1 MAPGINTALE
11 IDPSLEIIQS
21 HVVCLSGSW
30 AWQVIDSSRASY
42 QTVDIGQACEGFLL
56 CHYVEYLRGT

>member
-30 AWQVIDSSRASY
+30 AWQAIDRPRSLVPNRKTSN
-42 QTVDIGQACEGFLL
+42 T
-56 CHYVEYLRGT
+56 

>member
-21 HVVCLSGSW
+21 HVVLIRDW
-30 AWQVIDSSRASY
+30 
-42 QTVDIGQACEGFLL
+42 ACETIDASELVL
-56 CHYVEYLRGT
+56 V

>member
-21 HVVCLSGSW
+21 HVVLILDW
-30 AWQVIDSSRASY
+30 
-42 QTVDIGQACEGFLL
+42 ACEVNDTPDFVLM
-56 CHYVEYLRGT
+56 

>member
-21 HVVCLSGSW
+21 HVHGTNLGAGHIHRVMLRNTRRRGSNNMLHK
-30 AWQVIDSSRASY
+30 R
-42 QTVDIGQACEGFLL
+42 
-56 CHYVEYLRGT
+56 